1 MLDTLR
7 DKAARHPYW
16 ALALVT
22 LAALLPFVAKPFN
35 IDDPL
40 FIWAARQI
48 HAHPGD
54 PYGFN
59 VEWGWREFP
68 MAKVTENPP
77 LACYYLALAAGIFGW
92 GEVGLH
98 MAFLL
103 PALAVILGTYR
114 LARHF
119 CRSPGWAALMTLFT
133 PVFLV
138 SANTLMCDV
147 LMLAFWIWAVAFW
160 VEGMERQSVG
170 RLVTAGVLVA
180 LAIISKYYAVC
191 LVPLLAAHALILNR
205 RLGRWV
211 LALLI
216 PVAAIVLYQLA
227 TSSLY
232 GAGLLGAAAHY
243 ARFATGHFG
252 FSKISACATA
262 LAFTGGCVATAVFF
276 APLLWQRTTSLIIAT
291 AGAAIVFVLVAGKVF
306 QKYAATAEGSPAF
319 TEIQFVFWAL
329 GGLSLL
335 TLAAVEVRRRPDA
348 VSWLLALWVWGTF
361 LFAAVINWTVNGRS
375 LLPLVPAVAIL
386 AVRRLEGM
394 TTMRPKPMAV
404 CLALGAA
411 LAFLVA
417 WADFSFSCA
426 VRRVAERVCTK
437 NGHSSA
443 TLWFQGHWGFQFYMQ
458 QLGAAPVDFK
468 SSPLKPGDIVAVPS
482 NNTNLMP
489 LDPARSVLIDLVTE
503 KGSSVLAT
511 MDTSTGA
518 GFYSSVWGP
527 LPFAFGH
534 VPSEYARVYEL
545 RQPSVAVPGD
555 SK

>member
-7 DKAARHPYW
+7 DRAARHPYW

-22 LAALLPFVAKPFN
+22 LAALLPFIAKPFN

-48 HAHPGD
+48 HVHPGD

-77 LACYYLALAAGIFGW
+77 LACYYLAVAAGIFGW
-92 GEVGLH
+92 NEVGLH
-98 MAFLL
+98 FAFLL
-103 PALAVILGTYR
+103 PALGVILGTYR
-114 LARHF
+114 LASRL

-147 LMLAFWIWAVAFW
+147 LMLAFWIWAVTLW
-160 VEGMERQSVG
+160 VEGLEGKSAG
-170 RLVTAGVLVA
+170 RLLAAGVLVA
-180 LAIISKYYAVC
+180 LAIVSKYYAVC

-216 PVAAIVLYQLA
+216 PVAAVGLYQLA

-243 ARFATGHFG
+243 ARFATEHYG
-252 FSKISACATA
+252 FSKVSAGATA
-262 LAFTGGCVATAVFF
+262 LVFTGGCAATAVFF

-291 AGAAIVFVLVAGKVF
+291 AGAAGVLVLAAGKVF
-306 QKYAATAEGSPAF
+306 QKYPAVAEGSPVLV
-319 TEIQFVFWAL
+319 EIQFVFWAL

-335 TLAAVEVRRRPDA
+335 ALAAVEVRRRPDA

-375 LLPLVPAVAIL
+375 LLPLEPAAAIL
-386 AVRRLEGM
+386 VMRRLEGV

-417 WADFSFSCA
+417 WADFSFSRA
-426 VRRVAERVCTK
+426 VRRVAEQVCAK
-437 NGHSSA
+437 DGRPSA
-443 TLWFQGHWGFQFYMQ
+443 MLWFQGHWGFQFYMQ
-458 QLGAAPVDFK
+458 QSGATPVDFK

-489 LDPARSVLIDLVTE
+489 LDPATSVLIDIVME
-503 KGSSVLAT
+503 KKSGVLAT
-511 MDTSTGA
+511 MDTLTGA

-534 VPSEYARVYEL
+534 VAPEYARVYQL
-545 RQPSVAVPGD
+545 RQPSVAAPENP
-555 SK
+555 K